1 MVTIIHY
8 MAVALCSTQETDGK
22 IELINIMPI
31 DCSSPSNEIDNALH

>member
-1 MVTIIHY
+1 MIHY

-31 DCSSPSNEIDNALH
+31 DYSSPSNEIDNALH